1 MSSHS
6 IINIKNDLSETE
18 ELLKKNTNKIVA
30 RENKLDALEQK
41 TDNLVKQSLKFKI
54 KSKTA
59 KCTIFIQNNYCIIVT
74 ISSFVILFIIVLLLN
89 IYDGEHKK

>member
-6 IINIKNDLSETE
+6 IIKIKKDFLETE
-18 ELLKKNTNKIVA
+18 KLLKDNTNKIVA
-30 RENKLDALEQK
+30 RENKLDDIEQE

-59 KCTIFIQNNYCIIVT
+59 KCSMFVQNNYRILAT
-74 ISSFVILFIIVLLLN
+74 ISSLVILFIIVLLLN